1 MAKPRKQ
8 KQQESGETTARKI
21 WLAGLGAYGKSLE
34 GAHDQLDKAS
44 QDASRFFHDLVD
56 KGQEIEGQGRDA
68 IKGRISEA
76 RERISGVRERI
87 GDAADSNSR
96 SVEDM
101 IGRVRQ
107 RLGFGDDPVPGRI
120 DALTRQV
127 NSLARAVSGLT
138 GGKRVAKK
146 AADQADKRAPRAPGS
161 TDPAATG
168 AGAPA
173 APGRA
178 DSGPAGKKQAASR
191 KARSAVASKAVVG
204 KKAAKRSASPGRS
217 RSGTPRT
224 R

>member
-87 GDAADSNSR
+87 GEAADSNTR

-107 RLGFGDDPVPGRI
+107 RLGFGDDPVPERI

-127 NSLARAVSGLT
+127 NSLARAVSSLT
-138 GGKRVAKK
+138 GRKHPAKK
-146 AADQADKRAPRAPGS
+146 AADQADKRTPRASGS
-161 TDPAATG
+161 TDPAASK

-173 APGRA
+173 VPGKA
-178 DSGPAGKKQAASR
+178 GSGPAASKTVSR
-191 KARSAVASKAVVG
+191 KARSAVASKAVAGRKVV
-204 KKAAKRSASPGRS
+204 KRSVSPGKLRP
-217 RSGTPRT
+217 GKPRA